1 MKELRAVAVLLMLV
15 SLASFSPVMAQQFEV
30 PLTVSDQATT
40 VVLYYG
46 FVNGASNCIVPT
58 DEFNGHAEVM
68 LPPMPPGGIFDTRF
82 ISPRT
87 LNAAACYDQG
97 SPADFR
103 PQNSFASGRDTF
115 RVVTQLSDS
124 ALANGLHLTISWPA
138 GLGAYFT
145 GLSLRY
151 VDQDTGPVT
160 VDMLTN
166 TSVDV
171 TTAGNPATV
180 NIFSAGLVAPQPMFA
195 VTPANLN
202 FGTVNTSSTK
212 TDTVVV
218 SNPGAGN
225 LNITAINSNNA
236 MFTVSPAAP
245 QTIPGGSSM
254 EFYVTFAP
262 TAAGPQSGTI
272 TFVDNAAVPPPP
284 HTVSV
289 SGTGQEAPPSFE
301 FALTAGDGTMRPN
314 TSYTLWFGV
323 YPGAD
328 VCINPADGLNGH
340 FEEFLP
346 PPPPGGV
353 FDSRFI
359 SPRAANAAV
368 CYDQGSSN
376 DYRPFVDYGQLDTF
390 RVKTQKGDG
399 TVIILSWPSNLA
411 TQFETAT
418 LRYTDQ
424 DIGPVTVNMLTTFS
438 VDVTGAGDPAT
449 VNIYTKVKTL
459 GPPPPAQFGVTPASL
474 AFGNVMICPGNSS
487 TQTVTVSNV
496 GGQPLNITNITA
508 PAMYSVSPSAPQ
520 TIAGGGSMVF
530 SVTYAPTAVGANN
543 GNISFTHNAAGSPG
557 LVGVTG
563 AGIACQGVSVAPTS
577 LNFGL
582 LPPDGSTTKLDS
594 VTVSN
599 NGLVAATINAIN
611 VSNPDYS
618 VSPAAP
624 QTISSG
630 GSMKF
635 YITAG
640 PRSTTACP
648 DPGTVSFDY
657 TGPSSGSLPVSLNA
671 CFSFVEPFYVTV
683 TPDSM
688 TIIGGNNY
696 YQRPAYRTRPNK
708 SMPNWANLLQE
719 VVVQGGFQPGTSESD
734 VAGGMRL
741 GESYMRSLTSSFGT
755 YYLPQPIRSD
765 TAWVRLTSWIPA
777 RGPRPAFGANWGV
790 LQGTLKSRV
799 GYPPVFYTHDNY
811 ARGFDSTLNPG
822 DAHRQLLRGQQYQ
835 IYPYRSKNKLFAEM
849 VALKFNIAANDLGKA
864 GSSISYGTFGNLV
877 INLPGNP
884 LNGLSI
890 RAASALVDQYM
901 TFERTAPAGF
911 FDDAY
916 ACVYAI
922 NRAFV
927 GPLDTTY
934 NPTAPF
940 FQEGSFYRGNSL
952 HVNGVA
958 GASSTGGF
966 LAQGAAAPMHVIP
979 TNDLTEAPYG
989 YDEQDP
995 GMESAEQIPA
1005 MKLYQNYPNPFNPT
1019 TTINFRLGAP
1029 SQVTIKVYNLLGQEV
1044 ATLLNNEPMVD
1055 GYQAFTFDARALTS
1069 GVYYYTVSGVNMED
1083 GTEIPRSVG
1092 KMLLVK

>member
-15 SLASFSPVMAQQFEV
+15 SLASFTPLMAQQFEV
-30 PLTVSDQATT
+30 PLTVSDGVTSTT
-40 VVLYYG
+40 LYFG
-46 FVNGASNCIVPT
+46 ILPTADLCINPA
-58 DEFNGHAEVM
+58 DELNGHAETM
-68 LPPMPPGGIFDTRF
+68 LPPAPPGGVFDARF
-82 ISPRT
+82 TSPRT
-87 LNAAACYDQG
+87 ANAAACYDQG
-97 SPADFR
+97 SPVDFR
-103 PQNSFASGRDTF
+103 PPNFFVSGRDSF
-115 RVVTQLSDS
+115 RVKAQL
-124 ALANGLHLTISWPA
+124 GTGTTMTISWPA
-138 GLGAYFT
+138 GLGAYFLP
-145 GLSLRY
+145 GLTLRY
-151 VDQDTGPVT
+151 FDGSGNVN

-166 TSVDV
+166 TSADV
-171 TTAGNPATV
+171 TLAGDPATV
-180 NIFSAGLVAPQPMFA
+180 NIYSAGLVTPQPMFGVA
-195 VTPANLN
+195 PSSISFGNVPAGDSKVDSVT
-202 FGTVNTSSTK
+202 
-212 TDTVVV
+212 V
-218 SNPGAGN
+218 SNPGAAA
-225 LNITAINSNNA
+225 LNITAVNSNNA
-236 MFTVSPAAP
+236 TFTVLPAAP
-245 QTIPGGSSM
+245 QTIPAGGSM
-254 EFYVTFAP
+254 QFYITFAP
-262 TAAGPQSGTI
+262 TAVQAENGTI
-272 TFVDNAAVPPPP
+272 TFVDNATTPPPP

-289 SGTGQEAPPSFE
+289 SGAGTAAPPIFE
-301 FALTAGDGTMRPN
+301 YGLTVGDGTMRPN
-314 TSYTLWFGV
+314 ASYTLYFGL
-323 YPGAD
+323 YPTANT
-328 VCINPADGLNGH
+328 CINELDGLNGH
-340 FEEFLP
+340 MEAFLP
-346 PPPPGGV
+346 PAPPGGV
-353 FDSRFI
+353 FDARFT
-359 SPRAANAAV
+359 SPRTLNAAV
-368 CYDQGSSN
+368 CYDQGSPN
-376 DYRPFVDYGQLDTF
+376 DYRPWTAEGQRDTF
-390 RVKTQKGDG
+390 RIKSQLGTGTQML
-399 TVIILSWPSNLA
+399 LSWPNNLA
-411 TQFETAT
+411 LHFDSAT
-418 LRYTDQ
+418 LRYFD
-424 DIGPVTVNMLTTFS
+424 GSGNVNVDMLTTFS
-438 VDVTGAGDPAT
+438 ADVTLAGDPAT
-449 VNIYTKVKTL
+449 VNIFTVAKTS
-459 GPPPPAQFGVTPASL
+459 GPPPPPQFGVTPASL
-474 AFGNVMICPGNSS
+474 PFGNVMICPGNSS
-487 TQTVTVSNV
+487 TQTVTVSNA

-508 PAMYSVSPSAPQ
+508 PAMYSVSPAAPQ
-520 TIAGGGSMVF
+520 TIAGGGSLVF
-530 SVTYAPTAVGANN
+530 NVTYAPTAVGTNN

-563 AGIACQGVSVAPTS
+563 AGIACQGVSVAPNP
-577 LNFGL
+577 LHFGL
-582 LPPDGSTTKLDS
+582 IALNASKLDS
-594 VTVSN
+594 VVVSN
-599 NGLVAATINAIN
+599 NGLATATISN
-611 VSNPDYS
+611 VTSSNPLFVVNPTSGS
-618 VSPAAP
+618 VP
-624 QTISSG
+624 SG
-630 GSMKF
+630 GSMTF

-640 PRSTTACP
+640 PTATTACP
-648 DPGTVSFDY
+648 SSSTISFTHDQA
-657 TGPSSGSLPVSLNA
+657 GSPLNLTADA
-671 CFSFVEPFYVTV
+671 CFSDVEPFYVTV

-719 VVVQGGFQPGTSESD
+719 VVVQGGFQPGSSESD
-734 VAGGMRL
+734 IAGGMRL
-741 GESYMRSLTSSFGT
+741 GESYMRSLVSSFGT

-777 RGPRPAFGANWGV
+777 RGSRPAFGANWGV

-822 DAHRQLLRGQQYQ
+822 DGRRQLLRGQQYQ

-884 LNGLSI
+884 LTGLSI

-927 GPLDTTY
+927 GPLDTTT
-934 NPTAPF
+934 NNAPPL
-940 FQEGSFYRGNSL
+940 FQDGSFYRGNTL
-952 HVNGVA
+952 RVNGVA

-966 LAQGAAAPMHVIP
+966 LIPGAAAPMMVIP
-979 TNDLTEAPYG
+979 TNDFTEAPYG

-1029 SQVTIKVYNLLGQEV
+1029 SQVTVKVYNLLGQEV